1 MRKLIATLLLS
12 MFVSTSWANKD
23 TIKIMV
29 PVPVGGTWDAVARSL
44 AKHMEDHTSDTVLV
58 ENRPGAMSQI
68 GIRNFVST
76 STRENSI
83 LVSMAEVFAVDFEGS
98 DQVLPI
104 AYIGSIPESIVVR
117 STSKLIQVKDLAVT
131 KDRVTIACIGYG
143 GLTGYLT
150 SAAKNANL
158 ECVPYKGALQAINDV
173 MGGHVDVASSGLA
186 NAKALRDSSRIKILG
201 YTGHKRSHLA
211 PDVPT
216 LLEQGIDL
224 PSSLKFWVFVH
235 KDTPPKKIAELQK
248 IILSA
253 VAGSK
258 FKSATY
264 DLGLDIEPYSG
275 SAADYFYRHVK
286 LVQDFYKK

>member
-1 MRKLIATLLLS
+1 MKKLIAILLMS
-12 MFVSTSWANKD
+12 MFVSTTWAKD
-23 TIKIMV
+23 ITKITV

-44 AKHMEDHTSDTVLV
+44 AKHMEDHTTDTVVV

-76 STRENSI
+76 SARENSI
-83 LVSMAEVFAVDFEGS
+83 LVAMGEVFAVDFEGS

-117 STSKLIQVKDLAVT
+117 STSKLNQVTDLVT
-131 KDRVTIACIGYG
+131 AQNRVTVACVGAG
-143 GLTGYLT
+143 GLVRFLIT
-150 SAAKNANL
+150 SSKNANL
-158 ECVPYKGALQAINDV
+158 DCVPYKGAPQAVNDV
-173 MGGHVDVASSGLA
+173 MGGHVDVAISGIA
-186 NAKALRDSSRIKILG
+186 NAKALRESGRIKILG
-201 YTGHKRSHLA
+201 YTGNKRSHLV

-235 KDTPPKKIAELQK
+235 KDTPPKKIEELQK
-248 IILSA
+248 IISTTIN
-253 VAGSK
+253 GPK
-258 FKSATY
+258 FKSATH
-264 DLGLDIEPYSG
+264 DLGLAIDPYSG

-286 LVQDFYKK
+286 LVQNLYKK

>member
-1 MRKLIATLLLS
+1 MS
-12 MFVSTSWANKD
+12 MFVSTTWAKD
-23 TIKIMV
+23 ITKITV

-83 LVSMAEVFAVDFEGS
+83 LVAMAEVFAVDFEGS

-117 STSKLIQVKDLAVT
+117 STSKLNQVTDLVT
-131 KDRVTIACIGYG
+131 AQNRVTVACVGAG
-143 GLTGYLT
+143 GLVRFLIT
-150 SAAKNANL
+150 SSKNANL
-158 ECVPYKGALQAINDV
+158 DCVPYKGAPQAVNDV
-173 MGGHVDVASSGLA
+173 MGGHVDVAISGIA
-186 NAKALRDSSRIKILG
+186 NAKALRESGRIKILG
-201 YTGHKRSHLA
+201 YTGNKRSHLV

-235 KDTPPKKIAELQK
+235 KDTPPKKIEELQK
-248 IILSA
+248 IISA
-253 VAGSK
+253 TINGSK
-258 FKSATY
+258 FKSATH
-264 DLGLDIEPYSG
+264 DLGLTIDPYPG

-286 LVQDFYKK
+286 LVQNLYKK